1 MSIKGTVLEKIVQDK
16 AVWVAARQAQ
26 QPLASFRND
35 LQPAQRHFYDAL
47 RGTRTVFI
55 LECKKASPSKGLI
68 REDFDPATI
77 AGIYRHHASA
87 VSVLTD
93 EKYFQGKFEFLPI
106 VSAAITQPVLCKD
119 FIIDPYQI
127 YLARHYQADAILL
140 MLSVLDDEQYRQLAA
155 VAHSLNMGV
164 LTEVSNEDE
173 LARAIALEARVVG
186 INNRDLR
193 DLSIDL
199 NRTRQLAP
207 RLGHGVTVISESGIH
222 NYAQVREL
230 SHFAQGFL
238 IGSALMEEADL
249 NAGVCRV
256 LLGDNKV
263 CGLTRAEDA
272 RVAHEAGAIYG
283 GLIFAAGS
291 PRCIDVEQAQRVI
304 GGAPLKYVGVFRNNS
319 ISDIV
324 TLARTLSLA
333 AVQLHGDEDP
343 AFVAALR
350 QALPAS
356 VSIWKALSIKDRL
369 PARDWPHVDRYVL
382 DNGQGG
388 TGQRFD
394 WSLLQGEDLS
404 NVLLA
409 GGLSADNCVEAAR
422 LGCAGLDF
430 NSGVESSP
438 GIKDAAKVAAV
449 FRTLR
454 AY

>member
-1 MSIKGTVLEKIVQDK
+1 MQGTILDKIVQDK
-16 AVWVAARQAQ
+16 AQWVEARKAQ
-26 QPLASFRND
+26 QPLATFQD
-35 LQPAQRHFYDAL
+35 AVQPAGRNFYHAL
-47 RGTRTVFI
+47 QGARTVFI

-93 EKYFQGKFEFLPI
+93 EKYFQGSFDFLPI
-106 VSAAITQPVLCKD
+106 VSAALTQPVLCKD

-127 YLARHYQADAILL
+127 SLARYYQADAILL

-155 VAHSLNMGV
+155 VAHSLKMGV
-164 LTEVSNEDE
+164 LTEVSNEAE
-173 LARAIALEARVVG
+173 LERAIALEAKVVG

-193 DLSIDL
+193 DMSIDL
-199 NRTRQLAP
+199 DRTRQLAP
-207 RLGHGVTVISESGIH
+207 RLSHGVTVISESGIH

-230 SHFAQGFL
+230 SHFANGFL
-238 IGSALMEEADL
+238 IGSALMEEQDL
-249 NAGVCRV
+249 AGAVRRV

-263 CGLTRAEDA
+263 CGLTRAQDA
-272 RVAHEAGAIYG
+272 RAAHEAGAIYG
-283 GLIFAAGS
+283 GLIFAEGS
-291 PRCIDVEQAQRVI
+291 PRQIDVPQAQQVMA
-304 GGAPLKYVGVFRNNS
+304 GAPLRYVGVFRNS
-319 ISDIV
+319 EVSDVV
-324 TLARTLSLA
+324 TKTAALNLA

-343 AFVAALR
+343 TYVTELR
-350 QALPAS
+350 AALPAG
-356 VSIWKALSIKDRL
+356 VAIWKALSIKTSL
-369 PARDWPHVDRYVL
+369 PARDWPHVDRYVF
-382 DNGQGG
+382 DNGNGG
-388 TGQRFD
+388 SGERFD
-394 WSLLQGEDLS
+394 WSLLQDQQLS

-430 NSGVESSP
+430 NSGVESAP
-438 GIKDAAKVAAV
+438 GIKDASKIAAV